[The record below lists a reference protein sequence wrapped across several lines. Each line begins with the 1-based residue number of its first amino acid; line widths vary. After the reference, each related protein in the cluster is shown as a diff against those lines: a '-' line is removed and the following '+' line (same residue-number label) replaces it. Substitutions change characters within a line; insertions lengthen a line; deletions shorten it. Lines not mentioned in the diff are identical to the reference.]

1 VPADFHDADGNTLAG
16 WSGLKELRLGAQ
28 ETLRSKK
35 NGAKPVSLGAVW
47 KGANPE
53 FRNLRW
59 EGGDD
64 PNQPAA
70 KAKAEPVAKP

>member
-1 VPADFHDADGNTLAG
+1 MPADFHDADGNTLAG

-59 EGGDD
+59 EGGGDS
-64 PNQPAA
+64 NQPAA
-70 KAKAEPVAKP
+70 KSKAAPSAKP